1 MSINTTILMFQDC
14 SSNCLNITSMICEN
28 DDITMCKRMNLSAGP
43 SLSAHNICQ
52 GAVTHVHYNFQ
63 HNGTEGILAAHVY
76 FRLQN
81 ITLIP
86 NLLWAITFKLTYQ
99 WFNQTQYYEIS
110 GYPGYVFGKPIIT
123 GFMLPKSRKENVTQ
137 YSMQMYHQRT
147 RWFTVFKTRSDGE
160 CIKTQRENILFGENL
175 YTHCFIK
182 VPDIKNAIQ
191 CEHFQNEVR

>member
-1 MSINTTILMFQDC
+1 
-14 SSNCLNITSMICEN
+14 MICEN

-43 SLSAHNICQ
+43 SLSAHNMCQ

-81 ITLIP
+81 ITLKP

-99 WFNQTQYYEIS
+99 WLNQTQFYEIS

-137 YSMQMYHQRT
+137 NSMQMYYQRT
-147 RWFTVFKTRSDGE
+147 RWLTVFKTRNNGE
-160 CIKTQRENILFGENL
+160 CIKSQRENILFDENL

-182 VPDIKNAIQ
+182 VPDIMNIVQ